1 MDRVENT
8 NNCHYKFIN
17 CKTGKVVWEGDSRV
31 IIKELAPYSIY
42 GAVDKY
48 DALIRRKYLEMHR
61 KLWNWIA
68 DETKR
73 TRMCVYKF
81 NAFVH
86 FGWRV
91 DINNFC
97 WACKYTRW
105 KEQYCSK
112 REEYVDGNCSE
123 YCLIDWGRDAAT
135 GLPLACANMDPI
147 TCSAY
152 DNWSD
157 AFKANNWENA
167 AKYARE
173 IANLPERK

>member
-17 CKTGKVVWEGDSRV
+17 CKTGKVVWEGDSPV
-31 IIKELAPYSIY
+31 LTQELAPYSIY

-68 DETKR
+68 DETEK
-73 TRMCVYKF
+73 THKCIDKLE
-81 NAFVH
+81 AFKH
-86 FGWRV
+86 FGWSFCI
-91 DINNFC
+91 DNFC
-97 WACKYTRW
+97 WACKYTHW
-105 KEQYCSK
+105 KEKYCSN
-112 REEYVDGNCSE
+112 RDEYVYGDCNE
-123 YCLIDWGRDAAT
+123 YCLFDWGKSDET
-135 GLPLACANMDPI
+135 ELPLACANHEPFEY
-147 TCSAY
+147 SAY
-152 DNWSD
+152 DYWSICYETLD
-157 AFKANNWENA
+157 WQHA